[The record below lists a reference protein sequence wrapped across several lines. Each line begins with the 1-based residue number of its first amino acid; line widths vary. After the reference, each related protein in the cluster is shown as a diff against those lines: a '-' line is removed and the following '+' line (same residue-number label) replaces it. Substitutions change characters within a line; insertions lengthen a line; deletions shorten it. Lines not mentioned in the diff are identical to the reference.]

1 MILKKSYKYL
11 LIERIMRQKIYN
23 IIEPGQKEHR
33 NSVIY
38 DRIMLIAIVVSIIP
52 LMFRS
57 SNIFFEIV
65 EYIVTFLFGLDY
77 ILRWATADIRMQKN
91 KVLSFLI
98 YPFTPVAIIDLI
110 SILPIIGSVNNSLR
124 ILRTWRLIRIIR
136 VAKIFKYYEPL
147 QIVIEVFRKKSSVLF
162 TVVGFAL
169 FYIFITALFMFNVE
183 QAINPQTGDMFFE
196 DFFDALYWS
205 TCTLT
210 TVGYGDIYPISD
222 VGRIVSMVSSL
233 VGIAIIALPSGIITA
248 GYLEE
253 INERKSKEKQNYNF

>member
-1 MILKKSYKYL
+1 
-11 LIERIMRQKIYN
+11 
-23 IIEPGQKEHR
+23 
-33 NSVIY
+33 
-38 DRIMLIAIVVSIIP
+38 MLIAIVISIIP

-57 SNIFFEIV
+57 TNLLFEIA
-65 EYIVTFLFGLDY
+65 EYTVTILFVFDY
-77 ILRWATADIRMQKN
+77 ILRWATADIRMKQK
-91 KVLSFLI
+91 KVWSFLI

-162 TVVGFAL
+162 TVVGFAF

-183 QAINPQTGDMFFE
+183 QAVNPQTGDMFFE

-253 INERKSKEKQNYNF
+253 INERKNNNKIK